1 MEEDKWYDCNVEVLR
16 TSSHIIL
23 ILKKLL
29 NLEVVKVE
37 WKQSIENMWLKLLKI
52 FKKKENTTTILLSSM
67 ETAWRYKLRFLS
79 DYDSKLKQF
88 LSAFI
93 VHGWV

>member
-52 FKKKENTTTILLSSM
+52 FKKKENTATILLSSM

>member
-1 MEEDKWYDCNVEVLR
+1 MEEDKWCDCNVEVLR

-37 WKQSIENMWLKLLKI
+37 WKQGIENMWLQLLKI
-52 FKKKENTTTILLSSM
+52 FKRKEKIQQQFCYHP
-67 ETAWRYKLRFLS
+67 W
-79 DYDSKLKQF
+79 KQ
-88 LSAFI
+88 SEDI
-93 VHGWV
+93 D